1 MPDLAR
7 RLIAEGLGTA
17 LLLAAVVGS
26 GIMGERLA
34 AGNEA
39 IALLANTVST
49 AAALVALIQ
58 MCGPVSGA
66 HFNPV
71 VTFALAWRGDIA
83 WRDAHRY
90 VAVQVLAA
98 IVGVALAHLMFG
110 EPIFAASLKAR
121 AGLSQAV
128 SEFVATFG
136 LVGVIWTIS
145 LSRPAAI
152 PGSVAAWIGAAYWF
166 TASTSFAN
174 PAVAVARSLT
184 QTFAGIRP
192 VDVLTFVLAELL
204 GAFAAVLIFGWL
216 VSPCKRPKPSDLITR
231 SRY

>member
-1 MPDLAR
+1 VPDLAR
-7 RLIAEGLGTA
+7 RLTAEGLGTA

-26 GIMGERLA
+26 GAMGERLA

-39 IALLANTVST
+39 IALLANTAAT
-49 AAALVALIQ
+49 AAAILALIQ

-71 VTFALAWRGDIA
+71 VTFAIAWRGDLA
-83 WRDAHRY
+83 WRDAPLY

-98 IVGVALAHLMFG
+98 ICGVALAHLMFG
-110 EPIFAASLKAR
+110 EPVFAASLKAR
-121 AGLSQAV
+121 TGLSQAL

-136 LVGVIWTIS
+136 LVGVIWTVS
-145 LSRPAAI
+145 LARPAAI

-174 PAVAVARSLT
+174 PAVTVARSLT
-184 QTFAGIRP
+184 RTFAGIRP
-192 VDVLTFVLAELL
+192 VDAPAFVAAELL
-204 GAFAAVLIFGWL
+204 GAFAAVLVFGWL
-216 VSPCKRPKPSDLITR
+216 VSPRKSPTRGSDTR
-231 SRY
+231 FSR